1 MRSPCPS
8 LQISMFLSTAV
19 SKTDLKK
26 RLLKESPCFAPR
38 AILNS
43 SRSTSV
49 RMVARLSEYSF
60 SVSNV
65 PFTVR
70 LFSEGIPDNFVLH
83 WVECPLG
90 VHGCRPHVKWS
101 EFRNVFP
108 NPAWS
113 ARWCRA
119 TSASIRQCD
128 IVEKNLRSCEKT
140 TDQSAALW
148 TCRTP
153 FLEDRCV
160 KNFPTAGSTGILFD
174 DQIEHR
180 LCLIVNSFY
189 TFCFYFPAV
198 HRFLVYDTVNFNTQ
212 FYHGEFWDVFVSFT
226 LINIFS
232 WTSAWS
238 QMSSN
243 ISSLYNS
250 PFFFFPFSK
259 VLIFVECCKFVNNS
273 FPRCFDVSIFV
284 SHMRGKIVLLSCI
297 DFRDRCSSFKLFKNV
312 LYLLMS
318 FGSCCLWFI
327 SNLLADV
334 SHLGFLLSVH
344 VFSSAVCCCSAPP
357 TNYSLCV
364 FVVVMCC
371 WCSDSPIISSLLPFR
386 RRGMPISFSCLFNRC
401 CCMLANEPLFLFISS
416 TCFVDSFC
424 WLCVIFTCFHWCRLS
439 LVSIIVAK
447 MFHDQCC
454 PLLTLQRM
462 GIGNAQQL
470 ICGPSP
476 NEPCRLPHR
485 RYNFFCFFCEIA
497 DCWVVYLS
505 HSQVWRWIAFQA
517 LLWMLFWAP
526 HRSESSTTVS
536 SSCYVCWV
544 PPLHDFQRSDSQKQS
559 VEIAPRWS

>member
-1 MRSPCPS
+1 
-8 LQISMFLSTAV
+8 
-19 SKTDLKK
+19 
-26 RLLKESPCFAPR
+26 
-38 AILNS
+38 
-43 SRSTSV
+43 
-49 RMVARLSEYSF
+49 
-60 SVSNV
+60 
-65 PFTVR
+65 
-70 LFSEGIPDNFVLH
+70 
-83 WVECPLG
+83 
-90 VHGCRPHVKWS
+90 
-101 EFRNVFP
+101 
-108 NPAWS
+108 
-113 ARWCRA
+113 
-119 TSASIRQCD
+119 
-128 IVEKNLRSCEKT
+128 
-140 TDQSAALW
+140 
-148 TCRTP
+148 
-153 FLEDRCV
+153 
-160 KNFPTAGSTGILFD
+160 
-174 DQIEHR
+174 
-180 LCLIVNSFY
+180 
-189 TFCFYFPAV
+189 
-198 HRFLVYDTVNFNTQ
+198 
-212 FYHGEFWDVFVSFT
+212 
-226 LINIFS
+226 
-232 WTSAWS
+232 
-238 QMSSN
+238 MSSN

-559 VEIAPRWS
+559 VEIARDDRNMFLVAVWFDVFEHLLDVNVCVHWVKEVTLASSILSWRHLIVVVIRFCDLSFPSVLQEYANSMISSEATSAHVYMTTLLLRVPLASFELFEKLIETVSVRCSSILHFSPRLSLCCVFPVCLCCKMFIGTSLRAFESAPRPQTVSLGWLLTVTPSPCFVLSFW